1 MEMGGAGFRN
11 PSPPLWLMLSFLSAS
26 FFNALRSIKSYVLQ
40 GAAWSNELR
49 TAHDLP
55 GGKIPGSIF
64 SNQKSLK
71 SLKCES

>member
-1 MEMGGAGFRN
+1 METGGAGFRN
-11 PSPPLWLMLSFLSAS
+11 PSPPVLLPLGALSLHP
-26 FFNALRSIKSYVLQ
+26 FNALRSIKSHLLQ

-49 TAHDLP
+49 TAHALP
-55 GGKIPGSIF
+55 GGKIPGRMF